1 MAATFF
7 KAQGYE
13 MGCSLVE
20 EERVALARD
29 ILKSA
34 QAQDIAVHLPRDLVV
49 TWTFAA
55 DAPYETVAADQVPKD
70 GYAMD
75 IGPATVKTFAREL
88 RKCRTIL
95 WNGPMGVFEFEP
107 FTNGTRAIAET
118 LADLS
123 GAITVVGGGSTAEA
137 VEEMGLTNSMN
148 HVSTGGGASLEF
160 LEGRDLPGVSTLPDK
175 EER

>member
-1 MAATFF
+1 
-7 KAQGYE
+7 
-13 MGCSLVE
+13 
-20 EERVALARD
+20 
-29 ILKSA
+29 
-34 QAQDIAVHLPRDLVV
+34 
-49 TWTFAA
+49 
-55 DAPYETVAADQVPKD
+55 
-70 GYAMD
+70 MD
-75 IGPATVKTFAREL
+75 IGPATVETFAREL

-137 VEEMGLTNSMN
+137 VEELGLTNSMN